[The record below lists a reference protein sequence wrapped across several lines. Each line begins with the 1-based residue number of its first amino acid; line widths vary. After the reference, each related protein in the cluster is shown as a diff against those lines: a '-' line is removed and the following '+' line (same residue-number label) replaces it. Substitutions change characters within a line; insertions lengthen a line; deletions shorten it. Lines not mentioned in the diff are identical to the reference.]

1 MNDAIKNAV
10 LHYIQK
16 NNDVLTE
23 DNRKEYYAELLE
35 DSLQITGLRQDLDN
49 ALLEVKQQI
58 IRTNIILLFE
68 QIFKDNK
75 EKSIEILSNTH
86 DVKIFYDL
94 NEALSKL
101 LICFNQYKNNY
112 NFNSTELK
120 KIKETFVLDDDQL
133 CELINEINLDNK

>member
-120 KIKETFVLDDDQL
+120 KIKE
-133 CELINEINLDNK
+133 N

>member
-1 MNDAIKNAV
+1 MSSKKKKGSKRIKTIE
-10 LHYIQK
+10 YR
-16 NNDVLTE
+16 TE